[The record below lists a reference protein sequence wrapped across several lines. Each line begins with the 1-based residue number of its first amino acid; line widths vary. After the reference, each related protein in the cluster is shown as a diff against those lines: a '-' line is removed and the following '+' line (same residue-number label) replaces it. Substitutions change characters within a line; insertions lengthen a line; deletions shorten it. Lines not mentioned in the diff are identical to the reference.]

1 MSEASLIS
9 HIRGW
14 RGPDAASLD
23 EYVEKSGNE
32 AFSRL
37 CDAARSSPE
46 HFDGDV
52 LAWLE
57 ARADRAPWAVVC
69 CCVHIAKKDPQR
81 RLEMN
86 RTARRVI
93 ARLNGQGLGSAGYHL
108 HECHLAMDDEWLA
121 AARAWFDADP
131 EGAWGILEAA
141 AMYEPEF
148 VLPAHVDWFEARR
161 ATMPRD
167 YAVVM
172 LSLARHWPDRR
183 EDYVA
188 RVLRALPEAPGP
200 MIEGM
205 SLAGRDEPEVLTP
218 AVVAAVLAHFDAN
231 REKAWE
237 YFDGAVRAVPAL
249 FDDALLD
256 ALDRRAAADA
266 GSLFSILRRA
276 MEAFPDRASAL
287 MDRYVALLRRHPA
300 KGIDAVR
307 YAFQG
312 DEIRL
317 VRADLVQAL
326 CAEFAAN
333 AYPAYDFLH
342 RCADDRPELVGVPEV
357 EAAIANIPHATNYA
371 FGFFNHLLKQ
381 RPEFTRECTLAVFE
395 CLAQEPAFRAHV
407 RADEMNAIVAI
418 AEATHVRTGL
428 ENALREPPRVGS
440 RLARALMAI
449 MFRQKLRARR
459 AVLLEALRDAATV
472 VLWRKVPPAEPGG
485 KEESEKFSPVWDFLR
500 FIIENSGDDAIST
513 AAGEKFLEGAYQLG
527 YLTRTSAEY
536 DAFLRKLDVA
546 RPPPHPFPPHASF
559 LEGDPELANLYR
571 LVVELSRRLD
581 IQPRFSPLDRFAS
594 RLQDAEIELRAID
607 EALGTAEPSR
617 REKLLERQRA
627 LNRQVAAWL
636 NPAYA
641 KAFSDA
647 AAEAKLPEAA
657 RDLLR
662 REKKDLAKH
671 LRDSLR
677 AEAIRI
683 AVAAVERTKMELY
696 QNRLKDLF
704 GEDVPIARVEPK
716 ILPSF
721 LWFQAI
727 GAMPNNRKYLKRL
740 IEDRIHGRP
749 HDWMRTEPA
758 ALEWA
763 ERVRKGQPGVRLE
776 HWRAPFSQ
784 DIQYRPQDAL
794 AEKKRRIKA
803 DLSQARQLLE
813 KAGAEGIAS
822 ESYEVLAAKLV
833 ELQSGRTGRDEPE
846 EGEEGAPAPPAAR
859 AAKPADTELLR
870 EIEMNLER
878 VRFAEQTPDSD
889 YEGRLT
895 LSVETDPFEV
905 LFMGEYGFA
914 SCLSLRGSNAW
925 SAVSNAIDVD
935 KAIVWAKEPGGNVV
949 GRRLLALTPAGILT
963 YRTYTNRHGLGL
975 DQAFSDFVEAYAA
988 HVGAKLAHGG
998 HPGPLL
1004 SDRWYDDGAM

>member
-1 MSEASLIS
+1 MSETSLIG

-14 RGPDAASLD
+14 RGPDAATLD
-23 EYVEKSGNE
+23 EFVEKAGNE

-46 HFDGDV
+46 QFDAGV

-57 ARADRAPWAVVC
+57 ERAEKAPWAAVC
-69 CCVHIAKKDPQR
+69 CFLHVANKDWR
-81 RLEMN
+81 RRRELNEA
-86 RTARRVI
+86 ARRVI
-93 ARLNGQGLGSAGYHL
+93 ARFGGQGLGAAGYHL
-108 HECHLAMDDEWLA
+108 HECHVAMDDEWLA

-183 EDYVA
+183 DEYLG
-188 RVLRALPEAPGP
+188 RLLRAFPEAPGP
-200 MIEGM
+200 SIEGTAH
-205 SLAGRDEPEVLTP
+205 AGRDEPEVLTP
-218 AVVAAVLAHFDAN
+218 AVAAAVLAHFDAN

-237 YFDGAVRAVPAL
+237 YFDGAVRAAPGL

-256 ALDRRAAADA
+256 ALDRNAGQDA

-276 MEAFPDRASAL
+276 MDAFPDRASAL
-287 MDRYVALLRRHPA
+287 MDRTVALLRRHPG

-312 DEIRL
+312 DDIRL
-317 VRADLVQAL
+317 IRADLVQAV
-326 CAEFAAN
+326 CAGFAAN
-333 AYPAYDFLH
+333 AYPAYDFLR
-342 RCADDRPELVGVPEV
+342 RCVDERPELVGVPEV

-371 FGFFNHLLKQ
+371 FGFFNHLLKL

-395 CLAQEPAFRAHV
+395 CLAQEPAHRAHV
-407 RADEMNAIVAI
+407 RTEEITAIVAI
-418 AEATHVRTGL
+418 SEAAHVRTGL

-472 VLWRKVPPAEPGG
+472 VLWRKIPPAEPGG
-485 KEESEKFSPVWDFLR
+485 KEDSEKFSPVWEFLR

-513 AAGEKFLEGAYQLG
+513 AAGEKFLEGAWQLG
-527 YLTRTSAEY
+527 FLTHTSAEY
-536 DAFLRKLDVA
+536 NDFLRKLDVA
-546 RPPPHPFPPHASF
+546 YPPPHPFPPVAAF
-559 LEGDPELANLYR
+559 LEADVELANLFR
-571 LVVELSRRLD
+571 LVLELSRRLD
-581 IQPRFSPLDRFAS
+581 MQPRLAPLDRFAS
-594 RLQDAEIELRAID
+594 RLQDAEIELRGIED
-607 EALGTAEPSR
+607 ALLKAEPGR
-617 REKLLERQRA
+617 REKLLERQKT
-627 LNRQVAAWL
+627 LNRQVATWL
-636 NPAYA
+636 NPLYA
-641 KAFSDA
+641 KAFADP

-683 AVAAVERTKMELY
+683 AVAAVERTKMDLY
-696 QNRLKDLF
+696 QNRMRELF
-704 GEDVPIARVEPK
+704 GEEVPITRVEPK

-727 GAMPNNRKYLKRL
+727 QGMPNNRKYLKRL

-749 HDWMRTEPA
+749 HDWMRTEPK

-763 ERVRKGQPGVRLE
+763 EKVRQGQPGIRLE
-776 HWRAPFSQ
+776 NWRAPFSQ
-784 DIQYRPQDAL
+784 DIQYRPKDA
-794 AEKKRRIKA
+794 AADKKRRIKA
-803 DLSQARQLLE
+803 DLAQARKLLE
-813 KAGAEGIAS
+813 KAGAEGLAS
-822 ESYEVLAAKLV
+822 ESYEDLLSKLR
-833 ELQSGRTGRDEPE
+833 ELQAG
-846 EGEEGAPAPPAAR
+846 GEEQGGTGDGSAPPPR
-859 AAKPADTELLR
+859 PSKPADPELLR
-870 EIEMNLER
+870 EVEMNLER
-878 VRFAEQTPDSD
+878 VRFAEQTPESD

-935 KAIVWAKEPGGNVV
+935 KSIVWAKEPGGNVV

-963 YRTYTNRHGLGL
+963 YRTYTNRHSLGL
-975 DQAFSDFVEAYAA
+975 DRAFAEFVEAYAA
-988 HVGAKLAHGG
+988 HVGATLARGG
-998 HPGPLL
+998 HPGALL
-1004 SDRWYDDGAM
+1004 SDRWYDDGAV